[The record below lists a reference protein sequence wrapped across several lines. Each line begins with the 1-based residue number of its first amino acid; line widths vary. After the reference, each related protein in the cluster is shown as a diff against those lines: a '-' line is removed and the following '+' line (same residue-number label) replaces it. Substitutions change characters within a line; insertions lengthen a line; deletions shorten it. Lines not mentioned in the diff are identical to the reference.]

1 MSDVRLNEHQLDA
14 IEKMRTGC
22 ILVGEG
28 GSGKSRTALAYYFMK
43 VCGAELTINGIGDS
57 KPMKNPRDLY
67 IITTAKKRD
76 DGDWLDELFPF
87 TDPWFDQ
94 AKVTVDS
101 WNNIKKYKD
110 VYGAFFI
117 FDEQRLVGNGTWV
130 KTFYNIARKNQW
142 VLLSGT
148 PGDKWLD
155 YIPVFVANGFY
166 RNKTEFNRMHC
177 VYSPYITKYPKLEG
191 YVNTKLLNQHKFD
204 ISIPLPVDRKTQP
217 HNIGFT
223 FSYDKELYKTVWKDR
238 KDPYNDCPI
247 EETGTLMYLL
257 RKVVN
262 QNEDRLRKVLEI
274 IQNHQ
279 RVIVFYNYNYELDD
293 LRKLCREHEI
303 AFGEWNGDVHSP
315 IPDTERWAYLVQYI
329 AGCEGWN
336 CLTSNCMIF
345 YSQTYSYKQLTQAK
359 WRIDRL
365 TTPFKDLW
373 YYHFKS
379 SAPIDLAIARS
390 LAEKKEFN
398 ERKFLKGGGKV

>member
-1 MSDVRLNEHQLDA
+1 
-14 IEKMRTGC
+14 
-22 ILVGEG
+22 
-28 GSGKSRTALAYYFMK
+28 
-43 VCGAELTINGIGDS
+43 
-57 KPMKNPRDLY
+57 
-67 IITTAKKRD
+67 
-76 DGDWLDELFPF
+76 
-87 TDPWFDQ
+87 
-94 AKVTVDS
+94 
-101 WNNIKKYKD
+101 
-110 VYGAFFI
+110 
-117 FDEQRLVGNGTWV
+117 
-130 KTFYNIARKNQW
+130 
-142 VLLSGT
+142 
-148 PGDKWLD
+148 
-155 YIPVFVANGFY
+155 
-166 RNKTEFNRMHC
+166 
-177 VYSPYITKYPKLEG
+177 
-191 YVNTKLLNQHKFD
+191 
-204 ISIPLPVDRKTQP
+204 
-217 HNIGFT
+217 
-223 FSYDKELYKTVWKDR
+223 VWKDR

-336 CLTSNCMIF
+336 CLTCNCMIF